1 MLDLAATTPAGS
13 PANTHARLLRVA
25 LATEPPDAARIQE
38 LGALA
43 RQLTGAPRTWA
54 LWRQLQAAQEGPEE
68 PYLALLD
75 TVSREPGPLRALA
88 LDTLADRLARGRDF
102 PGALLRQVQAIDAR
116 LQEPAGEEPRPP
128 LEPAAMG
135 ERAAELALR
144 LSEGNLNEVHPAQH
158 TFEALLSREYGAFR
172 GPLWGVILGAVMR
185 EALARNDL
193 AAARHAAAVL
203 LSRAPTAPEAREATR
218 LQVTPPRPPQ
228 PDPTWKTA
236 TPQLAA
242 MVKHCAAE
250 SSRQGPRELQVRLS
264 QTATQGRQIA
274 LESEEDEG
282 ISRCLDRNGG
292 SFTGGLPEG
301 EWVVR
306 LKARL
311 AP

>member
-1 MLDLAATTPAGS
+1 MLDLAATAPAGS
-13 PANTHARLLRVA
+13 PANLHARLFRVA
-25 LATEPPDAARIQE
+25 LTTEPPDAARLQE
-38 LGALA
+38 LEALA

-54 LWRQLQAAQEGPEE
+54 LWRQLHAAQEGPED
-68 PYLALLD
+68 PYLVLLD
-75 TVSREPGPLRALA
+75 GVAREPGPLRALA
-88 LDTLADRLARGRDF
+88 LDTLADRLARGHDF
-102 PGALLRQVQAIDAR
+102 RGALLRQVQAIDAR

-172 GPLWGVILGAVMR
+172 GPPWGVVLGAVMR
-185 EALARNDL
+185 AALVRNDL
-193 AAARHAAAVL
+193 AAARQAAAVL

-228 PDPTWKTA
+228 VDPTWKAA

-242 MVKHCAAE
+242 MGKHCAAE

-264 QTATQGRQIA
+264 QTAMQGRQIA

-282 ISRCLDRNGG
+282 FSRCLDRNAG
-292 SFTGGLPEG
+292 SFLGGLPEG
-301 EWVVR
+301 EWVLR

-311 AP
+311 TP